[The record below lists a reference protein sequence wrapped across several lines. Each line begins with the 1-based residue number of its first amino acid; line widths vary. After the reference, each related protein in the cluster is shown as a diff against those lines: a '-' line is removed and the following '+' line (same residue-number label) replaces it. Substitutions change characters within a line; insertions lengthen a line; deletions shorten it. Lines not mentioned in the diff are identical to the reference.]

1 MNSKNVLAVQ
11 HIDIETPGIIADLMT
26 KKNIGFDCKNL
37 NSDYENLLDYDALII
52 MGGPMS
58 VNEKSRYS
66 FIETE
71 IELVKKYL
79 ELKKPIIGIC
89 LGSQIIASALNS
101 LIYKNSQQE
110 LGWYDVKISNAEG
123 TIFENLENK
132 FLAFHWHGDV
142 FSLPDNSTKLA
153 SSKISGIQA
162 FIYRKTCYGLLFHL
176 EITKDI
182 VQNITA
188 KFESDLLSESIDK
201 SGILSNLDEKVEKAN
216 SNGRIIFN
224 RWLNLI

>member
-1 MNSKNVLAVQ
+1 MNSKNVLVVQ

-110 LGWYDVKISNAEG
+110 LGWYDVKISNAED
-123 TIFENLENK
+123 TIFENLKNK

>member
-1 MNSKNVLAVQ
+1 
-11 HIDIETPGIIADLMT
+11 
-26 KKNIGFDCKNL
+26 
-37 NSDYENLLDYDALII
+37 
-52 MGGPMS
+52 MS

-110 LGWYDVKISNAEG
+110 LGWYDVKISNAED

-132 FLAFHWHGDV
+132 FLAFHWHRDV

>member
-1 MNSKNVLAVQ
+1 MNSKNILVVQ

-26 KKNIGFDCKNL
+26 KRNIDFDCKNL
-37 NSDYENLLDYDALII
+37 ISDYENLLDYDALII

-110 LGWYDVKISNAEG
+110 LGWHDVKIFNTDD
-123 TIFENLENK
+123 TIFENLDNE
-132 FLAFHWHGDV
+132 FLAFHWHGDI
-142 FSLPDNSTKLA
+142 FSLPDNSIKLA
-153 SSKISGIQA
+153 SSKISDIQA

-201 SGILSNLDEKVEKAN
+201 SSILSNLDEKVEKAN

>member
-1 MNSKNVLAVQ
+1 MNSKNVLVVQ
-11 HIDIETPGIIADLMT
+11 HIDIETPGIIADLMA
-26 KKNIGFDCKNL
+26 KRNIGFDCKNL
-37 NSDYENLLDYDALII
+37 ISDYENLLDYDALII

-79 ELKKPIIGIC
+79 ELKRPIIGIC

-101 LIYKNSQQE
+101 LIYRNSQQE
-110 LGWYDVKISNAEG
+110 LGWHNVKIFNEED
-123 TIFENLENK
+123 TIFQNLENE
-132 FLAFHWHGDV
+132 FLAFHWHGDI

-153 SSKISGIQA
+153 SSKISDIQA

-182 VQNITA
+182 VQNITT

-201 SGILSNLDEKVEKAN
+201 SNILSNLDEKVEKVN

-224 RWLNLI
+224 RWLDLI

>member
-1 MNSKNVLAVQ
+1 MNSKNVLVIQ

-26 KKNIGFDCKNL
+26 KKNISFDCKNL
-37 NSDYENLLDYDALII
+37 ISDYENLLDYDALII

-79 ELKKPIIGIC
+79 ELKKSIMGIC

-101 LIYKNSQQE
+101 SIYKNSQQE
-110 LGWYDVKISNAEG
+110 LGWHDVKIFNTDD
-123 TIFENLENK
+123 TIFENLDNE
-132 FLAFHWHGDV
+132 FLAFHWHGDI
-142 FSLPDNSTKLA
+142 FSLPDNSIKLA
-153 SSKISGIQA
+153 SSKISDIQA
-162 FIYRKTCYGLLFHL
+162 FIYEKTCYGLLFHL

-188 KFESDLLSESIDK
+188 KFESDLLFESIDK
-201 SGILSNLDEKVEKAN
+201 SIVLSNLDEKVKKVN
-216 SNGRIIFN
+216 STGKIIFN

>member
-1 MNSKNVLAVQ
+1 VNSKNILVVQ

-26 KKNIGFDCKNL
+26 KRNIDFDCKNL
-37 NSDYENLLDYDALII
+37 ISDYENLLDYDALII

-110 LGWYDVKISNAEG
+110 LGWHNVKISNAED
-123 TIFENLENK
+123 TIFENLENE
-132 FLAFHWHGDV
+132 FLAFHWHGDI

-153 SSKISGIQA
+153 SSKISDIQA

-201 SGILSNLDEKVEKAN
+201 SSIHSNLDERVENAN